1 MSTEGSQHHV
11 GDALLGPD
19 GHHHPEKD
27 KGLAGGSVGLLGGTV
42 LGISSV
48 APAYTL
54 TATIGLVVA
63 VAGVKMPIIFIAG
76 FIPLFFAAYA
86 YREFTRVD
94 PDCGT
99 SFTWTTRAFGPY
111 VGWLGGFVAIVA
123 TIIVLAN
130 LAAIGV
136 QFFYQLLGSVFNN
149 PTLGA
154 IWDTNKAVNIGT
166 CLVFLALATAIAYR
180 GITTTEKVQFVLV
193 GFQLLVLAWFVVAA
207 VTKAGGPDD
216 PDGLAFSWDWLN
228 PFTGLTLSAFVAGLG
243 ASIFSFWGWDTAL
256 TINEESKDSDKT
268 PGRAAL
274 LCVLSILLTY
284 LLVSISAMMYAGVG
298 DGEYGLGNPDNAENV
313 FGTLAEPV
321 MGNPWYNLLFLAVL
335 ASSAA
340 SLMTTFLPTT
350 RTMLGMASYRALPA
364 RFASIH
370 PKFKTPG
377 FNTIVAGCIA
387 GAFYTILFLVSEAVL
402 TDTILSL
409 GLMICFYYGL
419 TAIGCVWYFRAELF
433 TSFNNFI
440 FKFLLPLIGGLGLWF
455 VFFVTLKDSAS
466 PDYDGSGVAIFGLG
480 VVFVL
485 GLGLIL
491 LGVVLM
497 FVMRMRDKA
506 FFQGRTLNRNT
517 ATLIIPE

>member
-1 MSTEGSQHHV
+1 MTTPGSEHHI

-19 GHHHPEKD
+19 GHHHAQQD
-27 KGLAGGSVGLLGGTV
+27 KGLASGSVGLLGGTI

-76 FIPLFFAAYA
+76 FLPMFFAAYA
-86 YREFTRVD
+86 YREFNRVD

-111 VGWLGGFVAIVA
+111 IGWLGGFVAIIA

-130 LAAIGV
+130 LAAIAV
-136 QFFYQLLGSVFNN
+136 QFFYQLLGSLFQNDA
-149 PTLGA
+149 LRD
-154 IWDTNKAVNIGT
+154 IWDTNKLVNVGT
-166 CLVFLALATAIAYR
+166 CLVFLAAATAIAYR

-193 GFQLLVLAWFVVAA
+193 FFQLGVLLLFVVMAF
-207 VTKAGGPDD
+207 VKAGGPDD
-216 PDGLAFSWDWLN
+216 PDGLSFSWDWFN
-228 PFTGLTLSAFVAGLG
+228 PFTGLTVSALVAGLG

-298 DGEYGLGNPDNAENV
+298 DGVTGLGNEDNADNV

-321 MGNPWYNLLFLAVL
+321 MGSPWNNLLFLAVL

-350 RTMLGMASYRALPA
+350 RTMLGMAAYRALPA
-364 RFASIH
+364 RFATIH
-370 PKFKTPG
+370 PKYRTPG
-377 FNTIVAGCIA
+377 FNTVVAGIVAGV
-387 GAFYTILFLVSEAVL
+387 FYTLLYLVSDAVL
-402 TDTILSL
+402 NDTVLAL

-419 TAIGCVWYFRAELF
+419 TAIGCIWFFRSELF
-433 TSFNNFI
+433 SSFNNVI
-440 FKFLLPLIGGLGLWF
+440 FKFLFPLLGGLGLWF
-455 VFFVTLKDSAS
+455 VFFVTLRDSTD
-466 PDYDGSGVAIFGLG
+466 PEYDGSGASIFGLG

-485 GLGLIL
+485 GAGLIL

-497 FVMRMRDKA
+497 LVMRAHQPA
-506 FFQGRTLNRNT
+506 FFQGKTLRRDT
-517 ATLIIPE
+517 ETLIIPE

>member
-1 MSTEGSQHHV
+1 
-11 GDALLGPD
+11 
-19 GHHHPEKD
+19 
-27 KGLAGGSVGLLGGTV
+27 V

-76 FIPLFFAAYA
+76 FIPMFFAAYA
-86 YREFTRVD
+86 YREFNKVD

-111 VGWLGGFVAIVA
+111 VGWLGGWVAIIA

-136 QFFYQLLGSVFNN
+136 QFFYQLLGSVFDN
-149 PTLGA
+149 PDLGDL
-154 IWDTNKAVNIGT
+154 WTNKFVNIGT
-166 CLVFLALATAIAYR
+166 CLVFLAAATAIAYR

-193 GFQLLVLAWFVVAA
+193 GFQLLVLAWFAIAA
-207 VTKAGGPDD
+207 FTQAGGPDD
-216 PDGLAFSWDWLN
+216 PDGLSFNWDWFN
-228 PFTGLTLSAFVAGLG
+228 PFSGLTLSAFVAGLG

-256 TINEESKDSDKT
+256 TVNEESKDSDKT

-284 LLVSISAMMYAGVG
+284 LLVSISALMYAGVG
-298 DGEYGLGNPDNAENV
+298 TEGLGLGNEEISNNV
-313 FGTLAEPV
+313 FGALAEPV
-321 MGNPWYNLLFLAVL
+321 MGSPWFNLLFLAVL

-350 RTMLGMASYRALPA
+350 RTMLGMASYRALPVG
-364 RFASIH
+364 FASIH

-377 FNTIVAGCIA
+377 FNTIVAGCIS
-387 GAFYTILFLVSEAVL
+387 GGFSTILFLVSEAVL

-419 TAIGCVWYFRAELF
+419 TAIGCVWFFRAELF
-433 TSFNNFI
+433 TSFNNVI
-440 FKFLLPLIGGLGLWF
+440 FKFLLPLVGGLGLWF
-455 VFFVTLKDSAS
+455 VFFVTLKDSAD
-466 PDYDGSGVAIFGLG
+466 PDYDGTGVSIFGLG

-485 GLGLIL
+485 GLGMIL
-491 LGVVLM
+491 LGVV
-497 FVMRMRDKA
+497 VMLIMRARQPA
-506 FFQGRTLNRNT
+506 FFQGKTLNRNT
-517 ATLIIPE
+517 QTLIIPE